1 MKTVPPWC
9 KIVVVDGFPSTKKKG
24 NMSITA
30 LFQQAHLLQSL
41 AVALSIFN
49 LIAFLWL
56 ACTVW
61 LNGDRQSMIAR
72 VGVIGLGLS
81 ALFFFIHAL
90 LVSAPLSQ
98 DSGLFSTDFLWHLIW
113 LPALGVPYIWFIIG
127 LYYAVLMNEKWRHQ
141 RPILLFVSAL
151 LGCCVLSLLIA
162 NRRIFTFRGTLLL
175 LGYGDT
181 LGNTDVGLFSP
192 IIWLPVLFL
201 FYVTFCASGPWFTPS
216 RMGRLL
222 LVLWSAMTGRAQ
234 GTESA
239 RGAGSVQNT
248 GSAQGAGSAQ
258 GTTPAGK
265 GSLRHRLADAF
276 WTDQVSIEELEEPEL
291 SWHMARPGLLLAA
304 LLMVGLTFSLGAVGV
319 LAILH
324 WLASHE
330 GGHELSTAKLNT
342 VPVNLLG
349 LDIYATGLVAVVV
362 LLIGYSIVRHGIL
375 IERPLARRGFF
386 EQWRGIVIVATTIA
400 IFIALLVE
408 LTGSSLGSLLIIT
421 SLATGTYALFTWS
434 SYTAHDRYIAL
445 LAPFLRSTNVR
456 HWLNTD
462 LHKTEQSMETLF
474 SHLCQEVL
482 EVRCAS
488 LVLLSGP
495 VRRSFTYQWSI
506 LDRPEEI
513 IEQDKA
519 RAGQMQGVGE
529 AKALGRA
536 KGTGQAQGTG
546 QGQALSAPTMDR
558 NGGAYRIRMTLQGLP
573 TICWVLP
580 LYDELGLVAKLYL
593 GPRKDSRLFTDEDMD
608 LAQACGQRIL
618 DTLRD
623 HEAMLAVSGLLRRRI
638 VDVKLLG
645 AQQRRILHDEILPL
659 LHLALLRM
667 ESVRT
672 FTKAIGTVGVVPNA
686 CGTRDRVGARHDPYS
701 VDPVPHTNA
710 VSNTD
715 PTATAP
721 QPSEY
726 ERADQSLDDAIS
738 SISTAHRRLAS
749 MMRAMATSSP
759 HRLERDG
766 VMHAIRSML
775 EQDFQHAFDEVK
787 WCVSDETARRVD
799 DAVPPAIAELIF
811 AAVQEVLRN
820 AARHA
825 RGTDLHRRLCLTLS
839 ASYQPHLEVTVA
851 DDGVGI
857 VSASSSTTGTGG
869 GLLTHSALLAIVG
882 GSLAVK
888 SNPDKGV
895 TVRIFVPV
903 ESLC

>member
-1 MKTVPPWC
+1 
-9 KIVVVDGFPSTKKKG
+9 
-24 NMSITA
+24 MSITA
-30 LFQQAHLLQSL
+30 LSQQTHLLQSF
-41 AVALSIFN
+41 AIALSIFN

-61 LNGDRQSMIAR
+61 LNGDRQSVIAR
-72 VGVIGLGLS
+72 VGVVGLGLS
-81 ALFFFIHAL
+81 ALFFFIQAL
-90 LVSAPLSQ
+90 LISASLNQ
-98 DSGLFSTDFLWHLIW
+98 DSGLLLTNFLWRLIW

-127 LYYAVLMNEKWRHQ
+127 LYYAALMNEKWRRR

-151 LGCCVLSLLIA
+151 LGCCVLGLLII
-162 NRRIFTFRGTLLL
+162 NRATFTFRGTLLL
-175 LGYGDT
+175 LGYD
-181 LGNTDVGLFSP
+181 DVVRNANVSLFSP
-192 IIWLPVLFL
+192 VIWLPVLFL
-201 FYVTFCASGPWFTPS
+201 LYVTFCAIGPWFTPI
-216 RMGRLL
+216 RMRRLI
-222 LVLWSAMTGRAQ
+222 LVLWSAVSGQARRTGQAGQAQ
-234 GTESA
+234 GTVSTA
-239 RGAGSVQNT
+239 TSHRQT
-248 GSAQGAGSAQ
+248 R
-258 GTTPAGK
+258 
-265 GSLRHRLADAF
+265 SLRHRLVDAF
-276 WTDQVSIEELEEPEL
+276 WTDQVNIEELAEPKL
-291 SWHMARPGLLLAA
+291 SWHQARPGLLLAA
-304 LLMVGLTFSLGAVGV
+304 LLMVGLTLGLATLGAWAV
-319 LAILH
+319 LH
-324 WLASHE
+324 WLTLYQGPA
-330 GGHELSTAKLNT
+330 LSPSKLNT
-342 VPVNLLG
+342 IPLNLLG
-349 LDIYATGLVAVVV
+349 LDIYATGLVALIV
-362 LLIGYSIVRHGIL
+362 LLIGYSIVRHGVL
-375 IERPLARRGFF
+375 IERPLARHGFF

-400 IFIALLVE
+400 IFIALLVK
-408 LTGSSLGSLLIIT
+408 LTESSLGSLLLIT

-434 SYTAHDRYIAL
+434 SYTAHDRYTAL

-462 LHKTEQSMETLF
+462 LRKTEQSMETLF
-474 SHLCQEVL
+474 SHLCKEVL

-513 IEQDKA
+513 IEQEKA
-519 RAGQMQGVGE
+519 RAGQ
-529 AKALGRA
+529 
-536 KGTGQAQGTG
+536 AQTMMKR
-546 QGQALSAPTMDR
+546 QINDIHPYETQALYR

-593 GPRKDSRLFTDEDMD
+593 GPRKDSRIFTNEDMD

-623 HEAMLAVSGLLRRRI
+623 HEAMLAVSGLLRRRT

-667 ESVRT
+667 EAVRT
-672 FTKAIGTVGVVPNA
+672 FTRMDAKPKTETVGIVPCA
-686 CGTRDRVGARHDPYS
+686 DPI
-701 VDPVPHTNA
+701 
-710 VSNTD
+710 
-715 PTATAP
+715 PTAH
-721 QPSEY
+721 QPSEH

-738 SISTAHRRLAS
+738 SISIAHRQLAS

-766 VMHAIRSML
+766 VMHAIHSML
-775 EQDFQHAFDEVK
+775 EQDFQQAFDEVE
-787 WCVSDETARRVD
+787 WHVSDETAQRID

-811 AAVQEVLRN
+811 AAVQEALRN
-820 AARHA
+820 AAHHA

-839 ASYQPHLEVTVA
+839 ASCQPHLEVMVA

-882 GSLAVK
+882 GSLTVK
-888 SNPDKGV
+888 SNPNQGV
-895 TVRIFVPV
+895 MVRIFVPI
-903 ESLC
+903 ESLR